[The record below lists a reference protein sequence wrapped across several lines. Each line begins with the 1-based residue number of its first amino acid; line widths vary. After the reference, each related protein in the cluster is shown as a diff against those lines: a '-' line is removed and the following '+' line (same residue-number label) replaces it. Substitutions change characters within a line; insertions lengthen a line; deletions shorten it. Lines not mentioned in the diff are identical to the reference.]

1 MLDRRDNAFVST
13 QVRPAAR
20 KRLIRR
26 DDGRIVAGVAAG
38 LGAYLGIDAN
48 IVRLAFVVLSLAGG
62 IGLIL
67 YGAAWLILD
76 APSSDAA
83 PPRAEPDVVQTIAL
97 GAVVLGLLLMA
108 RETGAWPGDAIVWPL
123 ACAAVGL
130 GLLWMRTGATD
141 ERPEPPEWSILER
154 LPPAAAEAV
163 TVVLGTRR
171 GAIARVLTGAVL
183 VGIGIV
189 VLIASVESLSTLR
202 TGFLATLIVLVGLG
216 LVLGPGLMR
225 LTGLL
230 ASERRERIRADER
243 ADVAAHLHDSVL
255 QTLALVQRRADDP
268 REVVRLAR
276 MQERE
281 LRSWLLSGQTAPNAN
296 GSAHSLGEALEAT
309 AADVEAEYGVPVE
322 VVRVRD
328 CPIDGLEPLLLASR
342 EGMLNAARHSGSD
355 HVSVYAEV
363 RDDSALVWVR
373 DRGRG
378 FDPASIPD
386 DRGGVAQSII
396 GRMTRSGGTAQ
407 VHSRPGEG
415 CELELSMPRK
425 DA

>member
-13 QVRPAAR
+13 QIRPAAR
-20 KRLIRR
+20 RRLTRR
-26 DDGRIVAGVAAG
+26 DDGRIVAGVASG

-130 GLLWMRTGATD
+130 GLLWMRTGAAD
-141 ERPEPPEWSILER
+141 ERPEPPEWPILER

-296 GSAHSLGEALEAT
+296 GSAQSLGEALEAT

-355 HVSVYAEV
+355 QVSVYAEV

>member
-1 MLDRRDNAFVST
+1 
-13 QVRPAAR
+13 
-20 KRLIRR
+20 
-26 DDGRIVAGVAAG
+26 
-38 LGAYLGIDAN
+38 
-48 IVRLAFVVLSLAGG
+48 
-62 IGLIL
+62 
-67 YGAAWLILD
+67 
-76 APSSDAA
+76 
-83 PPRAEPDVVQTIAL
+83 
-97 GAVVLGLLLMA
+97 
-108 RETGAWPGDAIVWPL
+108 
-123 ACAAVGL
+123 
-130 GLLWMRTGATD
+130 
-141 ERPEPPEWSILER
+141 
-154 LPPAAAEAV
+154 
-163 TVVLGTRR
+163 
-171 GAIARVLTGAVL
+171 LTGAVL